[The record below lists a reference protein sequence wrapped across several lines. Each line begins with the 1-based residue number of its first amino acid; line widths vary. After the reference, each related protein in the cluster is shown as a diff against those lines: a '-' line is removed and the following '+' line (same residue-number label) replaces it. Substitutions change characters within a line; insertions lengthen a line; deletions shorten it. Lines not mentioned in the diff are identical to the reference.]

1 MKQHLVVSWDQK
13 LLKTQ
18 FRTFYFDGR
27 STWRIEN
34 LPSDSH
40 SASDGQALGFNFHD
54 IFLPYDDIYHVNP
67 IWWYIS
73 CISNMMIS
81 IIYIPFDDIYRAYI
95 SHISIYPS
103 RQISPI
109 WCQRACRHILMVPS
123 LDGGFFMV
131 LFNIILQIILF
142 ITLSQLFCLYLN
154 RISLLFALAFFATSL
169 LSNSFW
175 KNNFSCQGF
184 PPVPF
189 WCLPKSFCFW

>member
-54 IFLPYDDIYHVNP
+54 IFLPYDDIYHVYP
-67 IWWYIS
+67 IWWYLS
-73 CISNMMIS
+73 
-81 IIYIPFDDIYRAYI
+81 YI
-95 SHISIYPS
+95 SRLMIFIVCIYPIYPIYPS

-109 WCQRACRHILMVPS
+109 WCQRACRHIFMVPS
-123 LDGGFFMV
+123 LDGGFFYGII
-131 LFNIILQIILF
+131 NIILQIILF
-142 ITLSQLFCLYLN
+142 ITLSQLLCLYLN

-169 LSNSFW
+169 LANSFW

>member
-54 IFLPYDDIYHVNP
+54 IFLPYDDIYHVYP

-73 CISNMMIS
+73 CISHMMIS

-95 SHISIYPS
+95 SHISH
-103 RQISPI
+103 IS
-109 WCQRACRHILMVPS
+109 QQTNFSHLMSEGLQAYFNGS
-123 LDGGFFMV
+123 LSWWRFFYGII
-131 LFNIILQIILF
+131 NIILQIILF
-142 ITLSQLFCLYLN
+142 ITLSQLLCLYLN